1 MPKFTNEKLNASQKI
16 EVLFYLRKTI
26 LEMPGIA

>member
-1 MPKFTNEKLNASQKI
+1 MKNLTHVKTS
-16 EVLFYLRKTI
+16 EVLFYLRKAI